1 MKLFPNPGTSNQPE
15 LTETTN
21 TKEYSTSSN
30 TGNNSITDTLTA
42 VINEKNFEPEITNCG
57 NSEIIETKQSKELPP
72 ITLNLQDIQAPLNNN
87 ELGAEGMTFATI
99 STKGLDAIPI
109 QYLKPSKDVVEI
121 GKNAKFYLPLDCMER
136 IQDEAQQDWRKFIR
150 ETLDEV
156 YGENICNFSAKGKK
170 KQSRPAI
177 DHNLYKGLLYRARE
191 MTNKTVAEKAVVKC
205 INQHCVNKRKYLS
218 PESMKKIGKK
228 SKGKNKLHREI
239 IEEKEEDDEYE
250 EDEDEEDE
258 DEEDEE
264 DEDEEEEEEEDE
276 DEEDDEDIIDLK

>member
-99 STKGLDAIPI
+99 STKGLDAVVSTIKGKNLARIPI

-156 YGENICNFSAKGKK
+156 YGENI
-170 KQSRPAI
+170 
-177 DHNLYKGLLYRARE
+177 YRARE

-228 SKGKNKLHREI
+228 SK
-239 IEEKEEDDEYE
+239 EKEEDDEYE